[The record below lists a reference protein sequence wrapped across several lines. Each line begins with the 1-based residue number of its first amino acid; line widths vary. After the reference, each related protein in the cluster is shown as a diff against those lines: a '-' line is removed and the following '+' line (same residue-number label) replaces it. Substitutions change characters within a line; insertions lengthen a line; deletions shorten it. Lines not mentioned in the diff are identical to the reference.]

1 VETIAKYYPSN
12 LINIFKNNRVLKVH
26 STYQSTINFSFD
38 KKIFSIHH
46 REVPLNPMSIILDLD
61 RVEFEKQFSNI
72 ESLEIKDNKIFIN
85 KQIVSFKSEA
95 EQSCDLSALT
105 QALKV
110 NKEQIQQFYK
120 KLIDFLITL
129 SRQSDYFSAVVGDE
143 IKNYYNNKIRQL
155 IKERKIKNFALKLT
169 DLIGLGKGLTPAGDD
184 IICGFLASLD
194 FIGYEL
200 NLEKVRIIK
209 DAIRNKILVKNS
221 TNDLSKEFIN
231 YALKGH
237 HSIMISS
244 LYKALAK
251 NQEIDTILEKISNQG
266 FSSGIDF
273 LTGMYIGYLTGGN
286 LK

>member
-1 VETIAKYYPSN
+1 METIAKYYPSN
-12 LINIFKNNRVLKVH
+12 LINIFENNRVLKVH

-61 RVEFEKQFSNI
+61 RVEFEKLFSNI
-72 ESLEIKDNKIFIN
+72 ESLEIKDNKFFIN
-85 KQIVSFKSEA
+85 KQFVSFKSEA
-95 EQSCDLSALT
+95 EHSCDLSALT
-105 QALKV
+105 QTLKV

-155 IKERKIKNFALKLT
+155 IKERKIKNFALNLT

-200 NLEKVRIIK
+200 NIEKVRIIK

-231 YALKGH
+231 YALNGH
-237 HSIMISS
+237 HSIMISG

>member
-1 VETIAKYYPSN
+1 METIAKYYPSN